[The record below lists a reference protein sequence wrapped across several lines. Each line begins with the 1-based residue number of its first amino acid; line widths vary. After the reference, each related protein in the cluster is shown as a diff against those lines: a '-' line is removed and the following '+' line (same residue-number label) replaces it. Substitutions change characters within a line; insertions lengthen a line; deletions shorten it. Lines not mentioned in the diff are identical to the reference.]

1 MSVHFIFMN
10 GLLDSFRFVV
20 FVNRVILREV
30 VHGCPLELH
39 LIFHSYQVF
48 NKSFSSFAN
57 QSLRFIVY
65 RAMGN
70 RIIWFVGS

>member
-10 GLLDSFRFVV
+10 GLLDSFRSVV

-39 LIFHSYQVF
+39 LIFQLRIMFLTNLFLVLQTRACGL
-48 NKSFSSFAN
+48 SFTEPWET
-57 QSLRFIVY
+57 
-65 RAMGN
+65 G
-70 RIIWFVGS
+70 